1 MNKYIILLICILADF
16 TLVAQYKYIE
26 VNTLNTSLVLCV
38 NQQHNLYLLH
48 YGSKIKN
55 PEQLLVE
62 KPQLYEAYPAF
73 GFYTEF
79 HQPFSM
85 TQSDGNMS
93 ARWQYVSHEQQKLN
107 KDITHTIVKMKDE
120 HYPVRLEINYLS
132 YLNED
137 IVEQWVA
144 VYNDGKQAVKIHEYA
159 SSYLHFKRDKYFL
172 THFYGSWGNEM
183 NMKEEELS
191 YGMKIVDTKLGVE
204 AGDMHTAA
212 YILSF
217 DKPAT
222 EDDAEVIMGALSW
235 SGNYRFTFD
244 VDVDK
249 HLHINSGINPYLSTY
264 TLEPKQELTTPK
276 MIQTYTKQG
285 KGQAS
290 RNFHRWARN
299 YIIPIST
306 NVRKTVINSWE
317 AVYFMP
323 DANNVK
329 KIIDGA
335 SALGIEMFVLDDGW
349 FGNNYPRNNSK
360 AGLGDWQVNKKKFPK
375 GLEELIE
382 YAAEKGMEFGI
393 WVEPE
398 GVNPNS
404 DLYKNHP
411 DWVIQQPNRQP
422 VYIRDQLTL
431 DLSNPKV
438 QDYVV
443 KTVTDILNKYP
454 KIVYVKWDVNSVFK
468 NFGSV
473 YLSKDKQ
480 QQLWVDYTKGLYS
493 ALERIKK
500 SFPEVV
506 FQACGGGGS
515 RADYGML
522 RYMNE
527 FWTSDDTDAY
537 QRIFIQWGT
546 SHIMPALGMAA
557 HVSASPNHQT
567 NREMSIKFRFDVAM
581 SGRLGLEMQPESM
594 SESEKIFAKSAVA
607 EYKRIR
613 PIIQFGDL
621 YRLRS
626 PYESELASIMYL
638 NDSKDKAIMFAWSMK
653 KMIGNEY
660 PNVKLKGLQKDKM
673 YSITEIN
680 LMPNANAEFK
690 SDYQFDKSKF
700 SGEYLMQVGVNLFNK
715 RRGDYQS
722 VVFEIQLIN

>member
-137 IVEQWVA
+137 IVEQWVT

-264 TLEPKQELTTPK
+264 TLEPKQELITPK

-404 DLYKNHP
+404 DLYINHP

-500 SFPEVV
+500 SFPEVI

-515 RADYGML
+515 RADFGML

-594 SESEKIFAKSAVA
+594 SESEKIFAKLAVA

-722 VVFEIQLIN
+722 AVFEIQLIN

>member
-1 MNKYIILLICILADF
+1 MNKYIILLIYILADF
-16 TLVAQYKYIE
+16 TLVAQYKYVE
-26 VNTLNTSLVLCV
+26 VNTLNSSLVLCV

-264 TLEPKQELTTPK
+264 TLEPKQELITPK
-276 MIQTYTKQG
+276 MIQTYTNQG

-500 SFPEVV
+500 SFPEVI

-660 PNVKLKGLQKDKM
+660 PNVKLKGLQKDRM

-722 VVFEIQLIN
+722 AVFEIQLIN